1 MPAALRPVT
10 RSLAV
15 GLLAV
20 ATSLP
25 MAAQG
30 AQGRAQGSGQPAPQT
45 GRGEGRGQQQRR
57 DAREMAP
64 EGLIGTWV
72 QNMEK
77 SKYDPGPNNLKSQV
91 RQFDYS
97 RDGMILCHYIQTR
110 QDGGKTI
117 GHWIVTLDGREWEEW
132 SRSSGS
138 QVIALV
144 GIKKVDDY
152 NMAITVRRAGRLIQD
167 GMWTISADGKTLTQV
182 LRSIAADGKITSNN
196 TAVFE
201 KVD

>member
-1 MPAALRPVT
+1 MFVRVRPVAFAI
-10 RSLAV
+10 AV
-15 GLLAV
+15 GFLLV
-20 ATSLP
+20 ASTVP
-25 MAAQG
+25 IGAQAGQRGGQASGQSG
-30 AQGRAQGSGQPAPQT
+30 AQG

-97 RDGMILCHYIQTR
+97 KDGMILCHYIQTR

-167 GMWTISADGKTLTQV
+167 GMWTLSKDGKTLTQV
-182 LRSIAADGKITSNN
+182 LRSLAADGKVTANN

-201 KVD
+201 KQD